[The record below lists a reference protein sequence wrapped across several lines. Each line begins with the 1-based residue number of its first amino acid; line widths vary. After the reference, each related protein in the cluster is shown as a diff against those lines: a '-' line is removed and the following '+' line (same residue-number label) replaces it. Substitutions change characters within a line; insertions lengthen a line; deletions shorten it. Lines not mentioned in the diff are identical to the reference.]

1 MNVRSTGQGQRLNN
15 QRTRKLCRFYW
26 LVFYYKYIKKKPFFI
41 GTNIGSFRW
50 NDKNAMLAGMADGKL
65 NIWLYP
71 NVVFVDQSLV
81 DKTTYR
87 IESG

>member
-1 MNVRSTGQGQRLNN
+1 
-15 QRTRKLCRFYW
+15 
-26 LVFYYKYIKKKPFFI
+26 
-41 GTNIGSFRW
+41 
-50 NDKNAMLAGMADGKL
+50 MLAGIADGKL

-87 IESG
+87 IESGYLLN